1 MHNKRFNAAV
11 FLVALITAPVFS
23 FWQPVEKK
31 LIHAGYP
38 AEVAYI
44 RQHIGAMQDQPFNG
58 TILAIHKLRPLFN
71 YERKVAREDVQ
82 P

>member
-1 MHNKRFNAAV
+1 
-11 FLVALITAPVFS
+11 
-23 FWQPVEKK
+23 VEKK